1 MLILEFPH
9 SKTSISNIFSEH
21 FKTFSYKNFKK
32 DKQKTAMQLMSE
44 VYTLSTL
51 LGNGND

>member
-1 MLILEFPH
+1 MLKLEFPY

-21 FKTFSYKNFKK
+21 FKKISYKNIKK

-44 VYTLSTL
+44 VYALSTL
-51 LGNGND
+51 LYAND